1 MSSSKYLAAILLA
14 PVIPFLFYFS
24 HHEVSFSEKQVDWGA
39 FGSYMGGVVGPIVAA
54 ITLLF
59 LIDSYQRSSK
69 QGALQT
75 FIQSLTAHVEY
86 ATNYKTQYSS
96 SYTGHKYLNWLWDVV
111 ADSSEQNLIERIE
124 KNYGEI
130 QPLVN
135 NIKLIISVI
144 EQDSSF
150 NDLEKK
156 YYIQHVYS
164 RLSSVEMKLFL
175 ASSLVDAESKR
186 ILKNYDSLAGLV
198 VSRPKTEDWL
208 INKFDIHI
216 KT

>member
-24 HHEVSFSEKQVDWGA
+24 HHEASFSEKQVDWGA

-59 LIDSYQRSSK
+59 LIDSYLRSSK

-75 FIQSLTAHVEY
+75 FMQSLTAHVEY
-86 ATNYKTQYSS
+86 ATNYKTQYSGA
-96 SYTGHKYLNWLWDVV
+96 YTGHKYLDWLWNVI
-111 ADSSEQNLIERIE
+111 AGSSELDLIDRIE

-135 NIKLIISVI
+135 NIKLVISVI
-144 EQDSSF
+144 EQEPSF
-150 NDLEKK
+150 NDSEKK

-164 RLSSVEMKLFL
+164 RLSSVEMKLLL

-186 ILKNYDSLAGLV
+186 ILKHYDCLAGRI
-198 VSRPKTEDWL
+198 VSRPETEDWL
-208 INKFDIHI
+208 INKFDSHI